1 MKSTIHEHQSKLT
14 AMSKKV
20 IITFAVIF
28 AVFATKTVSAQD
40 VTAQAETTLKDKSQ
54 TPEQRATKMTTVLKD
69 SLSLSDEQY
78 TKIYDI
84 NLKAA
89 QQTDAAFKALGQAVI
104 TLQTKIK
111 SINQLRDAAIKKQL
125 TVEQLAH
132 YETMKTSAKT
142 TATTKTAN
150 AQTTVKNN
158 QATRQQ
164 KVADAKAKWNK

>member
-1 MKSTIHEHQSKLT
+1 MN
-14 AMSKKV
+14 KV
-20 IITFAVIF
+20 IITFAVVF

-40 VTAQAETTLKDKSQ
+40 VTAQAETTMTDKSQ

-69 SLSLSDEQY
+69 SLTLSDAQY

-89 QQTDAAFKALGQAVI
+89 QQTDAAFKALGQAAL

-111 SINQLRDAAIKKQL
+111 SINQLRDASIKKQL
-125 TVEQLAH
+125 TPEQLAH
-132 YETMKTSAKT
+132 YEAMKTTAKT
-142 TATTKTAN
+142 TATTKATTT
-150 AQTTVKNN
+150 QTTVKNN

-164 KVADAKAKWNK
+164 KIADAKAKWNK